1 METAILEKAYEQYVT
16 KNKRYIESHGL
27 QDAVQDAFLYFIER
41 NAKGKLDSIN
51 QSFISRGVKY
61 AKLNEL
67 KNPNANV
74 LSFDDVVNTE
84 DDIRIE
90 DLISELDMKLQNV
103 DVEIEIEKR
112 VEEMVK
118 HDKRIADIISF
129 HKEGWNGKQLSE
141 MFGISETVISRIL
154 NFQIKQDRKEK
165 RKPIDKSKLK
175 EFQTVAKK
183 YGKIKKTYIRIGD
196 IALMND
202 GRIYTKKNYFN
213 GIRSGNEFLSYIDV
227 ITLEQFEEI
236 ASKIR
241 KNDKNTVKRNLRFK
255 QG

>member
-16 KNKRYIESHGL
+16 KNKRYIEANGL

-41 NAKGKLDSIN
+41 NAKGKLKKIN
-51 QSFISRGVKY
+51 QSFISKGVKY

-67 KNPNANV
+67 KNPNANILS
-74 LSFDDVVNTE
+74 LSFDDVVNTN

-90 DLISELDMKLQNV
+90 DLIGELDMKMQNI
-103 DVEIEIEKR
+103 DIEIEIEKR

-141 MFGISETVISRIL
+141 MFGMSETIISRIL
-154 NFQIKQDRKEK
+154 NFQIKQDRREK
-165 RKPIDKSKLK
+165 RQPIDRSKLK
-175 EFQTVAKK
+175 DFQKIAKK
-183 YGKIKKTYIRIGD
+183 YGQKKKTYIRVGD

-202 GRIYTKKNYFN
+202 GRIFTKKNYFN

-227 ITLEQFEEI
+227 ITLEQFEGI

-241 KNDKNTVKRNLRFK
+241 SQK
-255 QG
+255 